1 MHGFANPARF
11 LKIARPAT
19 GWLLAIGLVLVA
31 AGIVGGL
38 TLTPPDYLQGETVRI
53 LYIHV
58 PAAWL
63 GMAGWAGIAAASLSQ
78 LVWRHPLAA
87 VAGRA
92 IAPAG
97 RDLRRL
103 CLATGSIWGRPTW
116 GTWWEWDG
124 RLTSMLILFFL
135 YLGYI
140 ALAAAER
147 ERGGEGRIAASSAW
161 SARSTCRSSIIRCCG
176 GARSTRGRASAM
188 TGSSIAPELLW
199 PLPLTMLGFTAAVR
213 RGRADADARRARRRP
228 RSRRGC
234 GGWRRNE
241 PLAVRHR
248 RLCGRPRRDRGAARS
263 GRGARCAGP
272 RPRPTR

>member
-1 MHGFANPARF
+1 MHGYANPARF

-19 GWLLAIGLVLVA
+19 AWLMGIGVALLVV
-31 AGIVGGL
+31 GVYGGL
-38 TLTPPDYLQGETVRI
+38 AVTPPDYLQGETVRI

-63 GMAGWAGIAAASLSQ
+63 GMAGWAAIAAAAISQ

-97 RDLRRL
+97 ATFAAL

-140 ALAAAER
+140 ALASAER
-147 ERGGEGRIAASSAW
+147 ERGGDGRMAALFGLVGAVNLPIIHYSVLW
-161 SARSTCRSSIIRCCG
+161 WRTLHQGQSISI
-176 GARSTRGRASAM
+176 SQ
-188 TGSSIAPELLW
+188 GSSIAPELLW
-199 PLPLTMLGFTAAVR
+199 PLPLTMVGFTAIFAAVALMLM
-213 RGRADADARRARRRP
+213 RADLARTKLEARLRR
-228 RSRRGC
+228 S
-234 GGWRRNE
+234 
-241 PLAVRHR
+241 
-248 RLCGRPRRDRGAARS
+248 AAE
-263 GRGARCAGP
+263 
-272 RPRPTR
+272 